1 MVNWDSSFTSGDA
14 QQRSSGEPLAW
25 HEAQAPIFAT
35 RLVREEKLCGPVE
48 LEKMRKQLKA
58 QAEQLVAGRTDAGHA
73 FRAAW
78 QDLFDIEQ
86 VLSRT
91 EAVRLVP
98 MR

>member
-1 MVNWDSSFTSGDA
+1 MVNWESSFCTGEA
-14 QQRSSGEPLAW
+14 PRRSSGEPLAW
-25 HEAQAPIFAT
+25 HEAQAPVFAT
-35 RLVREEKLCGPVE
+35 RLVAKDALLEGSEGWTKLERLRKHVKDSHEKTGKVD
-48 LEKMRKQLKA
+48 
-58 QAEQLVAGRTDAGHA
+58 GR
-73 FRAAW
+73 AW